1 MDFYLIDLIS
11 VFLETYTCYVFFNAI
26 GEKRKHKF
34 LIVINYLI
42 FIFSMATLYY
52 YEDNNIIKIA
62 FLFVYCFILS
72 LSNKIDKK
80 FRWLSVLILFI
91 IINAVELVVG
101 FFMSL
106 IFSTTVEII
115 KNSILYYTVG
125 VLASKS
131 ITILIVKLIQ
141 FKYKSNEINLP
152 KSVILLFSIFPII
165 TLGVGIL
172 LIGVFGVDINPK
184 YAGVGV
190 ISELLLIIANITVFY
205 LFEIY
210 AKKNNEEYFLKI
222 EQESLKL
229 QTKYLEEKIDKQIVS
244 SKEMHDLK
252 NKLFAIKNM
261 LENNYTDGINKIDEV
276 CEIVQ
281 GMQNITYTSN
291 NAIDSLINSKK
302 RTIDANNIN
311 FKCECYVCGFE
322 NYKEIDLCALIGNL
336 LDNSIE
342 ACLNIKDR
350 IIKLY
355 FKQVDEYLNIIIKN
369 TYSKDMV
376 IQDFKTSKN
385 NKYLHGFG
393 LLNVE
398 TICKSYNGSIKI
410 YQNDYF
416 EVSVL
421 LRNNA
426 TYVKKNVV

>member
-1 MDFYLIDLIS
+1 
-11 VFLETYTCYVFFNAI
+11 
-26 GEKRKHKF
+26 
-34 LIVINYLI
+34 
-42 FIFSMATLYY
+42 MATLYY
-52 YEDNNIIKIA
+52 FEDNNIIKIA

-302 RTIDANNIN
+302 RTIDDNNIN

-322 NYKEIDLCALIGNL
+322 SYNEIDLCALIGNL

-369 TYSKDMV
+369 TYSKDMI

-385 NKYLHGFG
+385 NKDLHGFG